1 MKPHAAV
8 PAQADRVKPMLAA
21 VEQAWKGDFFSDAQP
36 TQNLLDSGLHLRPD
50 VMIISTTYANY
61 RNVDIGT
68 SIVSIRFNM
77 SEVDTMAVQ
86 AKK

>member
-21 VEQAWKGDFFSDAQP
+21 VEQAWKGDVFSDAQP

>member
-8 PAQADRVKPMLAA
+8 PAQADRVKQMRAA
-21 VEQAWKGDFFSDAQP
+21 VEQAWKDDVFSDAQP

-50 VMIISTTYANY
+50 VMIISTTYAYY

-68 SIVSIRFNM
+68 STVSIRFNM

-86 AKK
+86 AKR

>member
-21 VEQAWKGDFFSDAQP
+21 VEQAWKGDVFSDGQPAQK
-36 TQNLLDSGLHLRPD
+36 LLDSGLHLRPD

-68 SIVSIRFNM
+68 SIVSIRFKM
-77 SEVDTMAVQ
+77 SEADALAAQ
-86 AKK
+86 SKK